1 MGEKHQRTDKGEA
14 SFSYDSEW
22 KDLLEHDDFKR
33 ELREDILESY
43 IIKQRWYG
51 AKSSTLKYIE
61 IIDNFVIDNEE
72 NDRFFGIVI
81 EVNFKEAFVQNY
93 FIPIGLVDDA
103 SYVDNNYIAKLELN
117 DLSGYLVDAI
127 LLGSFRKLVF
137 QKIIEGRKD
146 KYPNIEYRKGRKCEP
161 VEYKS
166 SKFLGAEQ
174 SNTSIIYNDAYILKF
189 FRRVYIDQ
197 NPDYEISKYLTNK
210 GHFKNTPGYSGSIT
224 LRFSDKNVIT
234 LALMQELVPNE
245 GDAWDYFLKNIKE
258 AFFKIREREKET
270 DWHQLKKLDPFER
283 VRVGEIDHTVLD
295 LCGRDF
301 FEDVEK
307 LAFRTAQ
314 MHVSLGLERISTAF
328 TPAPYSYDYTVWL
341 KNRVMYMLDNRINL
355 LENSLHK
362 LEGMRLDLA
371 QEILANKKLI
381 KKRFLDFDEAKL
393 KSERIR
399 IHGDYHLGQVLVQ
412 DRDFYIIDFE
422 GEPESTIRD
431 RKVKQP
437 PIKDVAGMFRSFN
450 YAVYSIVFTYQ
461 GQLDQP
467 LETLSHIADVIYSN
481 MVSVFLNTY
490 INEVQINNLNIGY
503 DKEIEFLLQYC
514 LLEKA
519 VYELGYELNARPR
532 WTIIPLKG
540 ISNILNDHTYE

>member
-1 MGEKHQRTDKGEA
+1 MANDNKQKIVSQEET
-14 SFSYDSEW
+14 FSYNSDW
-22 KDLLEHDDFKR
+22 RDLMEHEEFKN
-33 ELREDILESY
+33 ELKEDILENY
-43 IIKQRWYG
+43 IIHQRWYA
-51 AKSSTLKYIE
+51 AKSSTLKYID
-61 IIDNFVIDNEE
+61 IIDHFKIE
-72 NDRFFGIVI
+72 NDEGDCFFGIVI

-93 FIPIGLVDDA
+93 FLPIGLVGNPD
-103 SYVDNNYIAKLELN
+103 YVENNYIAQLQLN
-117 DLSGYLVDAI
+117 DKSAYLVDA
-127 LLGSFRKLVF
+127 LLLESFRELIF
-137 QKIIEGRKD
+137 QKIMEGSKD
-146 KYPNIEYRKGRKCEP
+146 KYPNIEYRKGRKCESQD
-161 VEYKS
+161 YKT
-166 SKFLGAEQ
+166 SKFLGVEQ
-174 SNTSIIYNDAYILKF
+174 SNTSIVYNDTFILKF

-234 LALMQELVPNE
+234 LALMQELIPNE
-245 GDAWDYFLKNIKE
+245 GDAWEYFLKNLKE
-258 AFFKIREREKET
+258 AFFKAN
-270 DWHQLKKLDPFER
+270 
-283 VRVGEIDHTVLD
+283 EIDEDTDQLEKLHPFDQINSDQVNENVLKFCD
-295 LCGRDF
+295 KSF

-307 LAFRTAQ
+307 LAYRTAQ

-328 TPAPYSYDYTVWL
+328 TPSAYSYDYKVWL
-341 KNRVMYMLDNRINL
+341 KNRLMYMLDNRINL

-362 LEGMRLDLA
+362 LEGVRLELA
-371 QEILANKKLI
+371 QEILANKKEI
-381 KKRFLDFDEAKL
+381 RKRFLDFDETLL

-399 IHGDYHLGQVLVQ
+399 IHGDYHLGQVLVR
-412 DRDFYIIDFE
+412 DRDFYVIDFE

-461 GQLDQP
+461 KELNLP
-467 LETLSHIADVIYSN
+467 LEKLSHIADVIYSN
-481 MVSVFLNTY
+481 MVAVFLNTY
-490 INEVQINNLNIGY
+490 INEVQTNNLNIGY
-503 DKEIEFLLQYC
+503 NKEIQFLLQYC

-540 ISNILNDHTYE
+540 ISNILNDHTNE

>member
-1 MGEKHQRTDKGEA
+1 MANNKEKTLNKETFNYNSD
-14 SFSYDSEW
+14 W
-22 KDLLEHDDFKR
+22 KDLMKVDEFKN
-33 ELREDILESY
+33 ELKEDILENY
-43 IIKQRWYG
+43 IIHQRWYG
-51 AKSSTLKYIE
+51 AKSSTLKYID
-61 IIDNFVIDNEE
+61 IIDHFKIENEE
-72 NDRFFGIVI
+72 GDCFFGIVV

-93 FIPIGLVDDA
+93 FLPIGLVDDA
-103 SYVDNNYIAKLELN
+103 DYVEGNYIAQLVLN
-117 DLSGYLVDAI
+117 DQRGYLVDA
-127 LLGSFRKLVF
+127 LLLESFRRLVF

-161 VEYKS
+161 QDYRTS
-166 SKFLGAEQ
+166 IFLRAEQ
-174 SNTSIIYNDAYILKF
+174 SNTSIIYNDSFILKF

-245 GDAWDYFLKNIKE
+245 GDAWEYFLENLKK
-258 AFFKIREREKET
+258 AFFKANKIGVNVDQLSKLEPFDQIRCDDIDEK
-270 DWHQLKKLDPFER
+270 
-283 VRVGEIDHTVLD
+283 VLEFCD
-295 LCGRDF
+295 RSL

-307 LAFRTAQ
+307 LAYRTAQ

-328 TPAPYSYDYTVWL
+328 TPSAYSYDYTVWL
-341 KNRVMYMLDNRINL
+341 KNRLMYMLDNRINM

-362 LEGMRLDLA
+362 LDGIRLELA
-371 QEILANKKLI
+371 QEILANKKDI
-381 KKRFLDFDEAKL
+381 KKRFLDFDETKL

-450 YAVYSIVFTYQ
+450 YAVYSIVFSYQ
-461 GQLDQP
+461 KEFDLP
-467 LETLSHIADVIYSN
+467 LEKLSHIADVIYSN
-481 MVSVFLNTY
+481 MVAVFLNTY

-503 DKEIEFLLQYC
+503 NKEIEFLLQYC

>member
-1 MGEKHQRTDKGEA
+1 MNQKDKKLYQEETFNYE
-14 SFSYDSEW
+14 SDW
-22 KDLLEHDDFKR
+22 KDLMKNETFII
-33 ELREDILESY
+33 ELKEDILENY
-43 IIKQRWYG
+43 ITHQRWYG
-51 AKSSTLKYIE
+51 AKSSTLKYID
-61 IIDNFVIDNEE
+61 IIDHFKIENEE
-72 NDRFFGIVI
+72 GDCFYGIVA

-93 FIPIGLVDDA
+93 FLPIGLVDNVE
-103 SYVDNNYIAKLELN
+103 YVDGNYITQLKLR
-117 DLSGYLVDAI
+117 DQSAYLVDA
-127 LLGSFRKLVF
+127 LLLESFRKLIF

-146 KYPNIEYRKGRKCEP
+146 KYPNIEYRKGRKCETQN
-161 VEYKS
+161 YNK
-166 SKFLGAEQ
+166 SKFLRVEQ
-174 SNTSIIYNDAYILKF
+174 SNTSIIYNDSFILKF

-210 GHFKNTPGYSGSIT
+210 GLFKNTPGYSGSIT
-224 LRFSDKNVIT
+224 LKFSDKNVIT
-234 LALMQELVPNE
+234 LALMQELIPNE
-245 GDAWDYFLKNIKE
+245 GDAWAYFMKNLKKT
-258 AFFKIREREKET
+258 FFKADELNET
-270 DWHQLKKLDPFER
+270 GDHLQKLKPFDQISCNQ
-283 VRVGEIDHTVLD
+283 IDENLLSFCD
-295 LCGRDF
+295 KSL

-307 LAFRTAQ
+307 LAYRTAQ
-314 MHVSLGLERISTAF
+314 MHISLGLERISTSF
-328 TPAPYSYDYTVWL
+328 TPSAYTYDYTVWL
-341 KNRVMYMLDNRINL
+341 KNRLMYMLDNRINL

-362 LEGMRLDLA
+362 LDGLRLELA
-371 QEILANKKLI
+371 QEILNKKKYI

-461 GQLDQP
+461 KEFKLP
-467 LETLSHIADVIYSN
+467 LENLSHIADVIYSN
-481 MVSVFLNTY
+481 MVAVFLNTY

-503 DKEIEFLLQYC
+503 YKEIEFLLQYC

>member
-1 MGEKHQRTDKGEA
+1 MADKKEKTLHQEE
-14 SFSYDSEW
+14 SFKYNSDW
-22 KDLLEHDDFKR
+22 NNLMKDDEFKN
-33 ELREDILESY
+33 ELKEDILERY
-43 IIKQRWYG
+43 IIHQRWYG
-51 AKSSTLKYIE
+51 AKSSTLKYID
-61 IIDNFVIDNEE
+61 IIDHFKIENEE
-72 NDRFFGIVI
+72 GDCFFGIVI

-93 FIPIGLVDDA
+93 FLPIGLVDNP
-103 SYVDNNYIAKLELN
+103 DNVGGNYIAKLQLE
-117 DLSGYLVDAI
+117 DKDAYIVDAI
-127 LLGSFRKLVF
+127 LLESFRELIFHKLM
-137 QKIIEGRKD
+137 EGRKD

-161 VEYKS
+161 QDYKT
-166 SKFLGAEQ
+166 SKFLGVEQ
-174 SNTSIIYNDAYILKF
+174 SNTSIVYNDNYILKF

-234 LALMQELVPNE
+234 LALMQELIPNE
-245 GDAWDYFLKNIKE
+245 GDAWEYFLKNLKK
-258 AFFKIREREKET
+258 AFFKADELNV
-270 DWHQLKKLDPFER
+270 DVDQLKKLHPFDQISSDKVDEN
-283 VRVGEIDHTVLD
+283 VLEFCD
-295 LCGRDF
+295 RSL

-307 LAFRTAQ
+307 LAYRTAQ

-328 TPAPYSYDYTVWL
+328 TPSAYSYDYTVWL
-341 KNRVMYMLDNRINL
+341 KNRLMYMLDNRINM

-362 LEGMRLDLA
+362 LDGIRLELA
-371 QEILANKKLI
+371 QEILANKKDI
-381 KKRFLDFDEAKL
+381 KKRFLDFDETKL

-461 GQLDQP
+461 KELELP
-467 LETLSHIADVIYSN
+467 LEKLSHIADVIYSN
-481 MVSVFLNTY
+481 MVAVFLNTY

-503 DKEIEFLLQYC
+503 NKEIKFLLQYC